1 MFPTLT
7 KKSNLVIGGTA
18 IIAVVIFVA
27 FVMNGKTVPESSNG
41 TDGVAVTTPEAK
53 SFWGSLFSKETPVV
67 IPVKEVVKEV
77 EEPVVLGTGFSADIQ
92 AALKPLWITSDI
104 TLLQGEGFFSVEDG
118 VLYRTKLKDG
128 VAVERGQKVA
138 TGMYEVVAQSEKMV
152 LFTDIVKVPEGMH
165 GPLKND
171 LWAIDKE
178 TGTAKK
184 IYQDVQSANISP
196 KGNMIAVSTASE
208 QVHLINDNGNLL
220 NRVGLY
226 GASAVFSPDG
236 SKLVYRKFIDNPPEG
251 FPSQDFAQSALGVA
265 VYNIN
270 TGREVQV
277 SHFVQD
283 YIPLTFSADGRYA
296 YFISERDNT
305 QALYS
310 ADLVKG
316 GEPVL
321 LSNPKI
327 PIYLSEDDNLWSS
340 DRRSTFTIGDNGEIF
355 LVKIS
360 RDQQPISMSVVG
372 EGLVAF
378 PRWVVRDKLIEFKGK
393 DGEWKTVDVSA
404 LVSK

>member
-27 FVMNGKTVPESSNG
+27 FVMNGKTVPGSSNG
-41 TDGVAVTTPEAK
+41 TDGVAATTPEAK
-53 SFWGSLFSKETPVV
+53 SFWNSLFSKETPVV

-77 EEPVVLGTGFSADIQ
+77 EEPVVLGAGFSADIQ

-138 TGMYEVVAQSEKMV
+138 TGMHMVLAQSDKMV
-152 LFTDIVKVPEGMH
+152 LFTDLVKVPEGMH
-165 GPLKND
+165 GPLEND

-178 TGTAKK
+178 TGTARK

-196 KGNMIAVSTASE
+196 KGNMIAVSTASA
-208 QVHLINDNGNLL
+208 QVRLIDGGGNLL
-220 NRVGLY
+220 NTVGFK
-226 GASAVFSPDG
+226 GSSAAFSPDG
-236 SKLVYRKFIDNPPEG
+236 NKLAYHRLPDSYTAGDMGEDPTSINNG
-251 FPSQDFAQSALGVA
+251 IA

-270 TGREVQV
+270 TGKDFLATN
-277 SHFVQD
+277 SFHD
-283 YIPLTFSADGRYA
+283 YAPLTFSLDGRYV
-296 YFISERDNT
+296 YFLSGREGN
-305 QALYS
+305 ALWS
-310 ADLVKG
+310 ADIVKG
-316 GEPVL
+316 GEPTRLPGVTA
-321 LSNPKI
+321 LSGN
-327 PIYLSEDDNLWSS
+327 SAEWSS
-340 DRRSTFTIGDNGEIF
+340 DRRSVLSVGDEGQAL

-360 RDQQPISMSVVG
+360 NDSKSLSVHTIGDLG
-372 EGLVAF
+372 ERSGF
-378 PRWVVRDKLIEFKGK
+378 PRWVVQDKTVEFKGK